1 MGLWGSAAIDDAGL
15 GPMRQRGRCGDEP
28 MRECHEVWGRL
39 LKYHQPM
46 ALNERDFFTEKPEM
60 RSMSIACPQCRH
72 RADYQ
77 IRWMHRRKKDRIP
90 PGADARDRA
99 MFEKLREHLF
109 RVDDFVNCIR
119 CRRRVEIPSHQS
131 MIFLDEL
138 PGNMPDYDE

>member
-1 MGLWGSAAIDDAGL
+1 
-15 GPMRQRGRCGDEP
+15 
-28 MRECHEVWGRL
+28 MRECHEVWDRL

-90 PGADARDRA
+90 PGAGARDRA

>member
-1 MGLWGSAAIDDAGL
+1 VDA
-15 GPMRQRGRCGDEP
+15 R
-28 MRECHEVWGRL
+28 
-39 LKYHQPM
+39 K
-46 ALNERDFFTEKPEM
+46 
-60 RSMSIACPQCRH
+60 
-72 RADYQ
+72 
-77 IRWMHRRKKDRIP
+77 KKDRIP

-109 RVDDFVNCIR
+109 RVDDFVNCVR